1 MFKIGEFSTLCRT
14 TIKTLRYYDEMDL
27 LKPALIDESTGYR
40 YYETKQLFILHQIQ
54 ALRQSD
60 VSIEDIRKILS
71 GQDVEAILQKHRTRL
86 MNEINT
92 KTEQLSRLEF
102 ILTGKEEES
111 FMSYAIT
118 LKELPECIVYAK
130 KMNVHSFESYFELI
144 PAIGAQ
150 LKKKYPDLKCRVP
163 EYCFIVPLDGEY
175 KEKDFNI
182 EFCEAVECMKL
193 DFDDVYF
200 KKIEAVSAASVMHKG
215 GYDSLSKAYAYLMK
229 WIEDNGYEI
238 IQKPREN
245 YIDGI
250 WNKESPEEWLTEIQI
265 PVKKKA

>member
-1 MFKIGEFSTLCRT
+1 M
-14 TIKTLRYYDEMDL
+14 
-27 LKPALIDESTGYR
+27 
-40 YYETKQLFILHQIQ
+40 
-54 ALRQSD
+54 
-60 VSIEDIRKILS
+60 
-71 GQDVEAILQKHRTRL
+71 
-86 MNEINT
+86 
-92 KTEQLSRLEF
+92 
-102 ILTGKEEES
+102 
-111 FMSYAIT
+111 
-118 LKELPECIVYAK
+118 
-130 KMNVHSFESYFELI
+130 
-144 PAIGAQ
+144 
-150 LKKKYPDLKCRVP
+150 KCRVP

-182 EFCEAVECMKL
+182 EFCEAVECMKP
-193 DFDDVYF
+193 DFDDVNF